1 MPLLGNG
8 MSVALDSY
16 HLHIEERSLAAVL
29 RPAGGLD
36 PEEYSTWRDLS
47 GVPATDAPSILDDNA
62 RETVASLLSMRRTV
76 SP

>member
-29 RPAGGLD
+29 RPAGEHLVHVQVCGSDRGALVGNQTTGTASCR
-36 PEEYSTWRDLS
+36 PWTMW
-47 GVPATDAPSILDDNA
+47 ATAGP
-62 RETVASLLSMRRTV
+62 
-76 SP
+76 